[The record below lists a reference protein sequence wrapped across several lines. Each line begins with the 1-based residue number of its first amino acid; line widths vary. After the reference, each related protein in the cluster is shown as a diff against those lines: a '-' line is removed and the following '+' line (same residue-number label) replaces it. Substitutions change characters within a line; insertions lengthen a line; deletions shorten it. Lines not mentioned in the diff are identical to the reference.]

1 MGYRNTFIA
10 VAEDC
15 KATTGEVPPLRAG
28 ARTVAGLQHA
38 MLAAE
43 PARLQEED
51 VLLACAPGVRGR
63 ADLTAAELQHLREE
77 YFAQPRAC
85 LRPRRCQGPTGGA
98 CTTTDKAGSRCTQW
112 TLPSTSGSAR
122 TPP

>member
-1 MGYRNTFIA
+1 VGYRNTLIA

-28 ARTVAGLQHA
+28 AHTVAGLQHA

-51 VLLACAPGVRGR
+51 VLLACAPQC
-63 ADLTAAELQHLREE
+63 AW
-77 YFAQPRAC
+77 P
-85 LRPRRCQGPTGGA
+85 
-98 CTTTDKAGSRCTQW
+98 
-112 TLPSTSGSAR
+112 
-122 TPP
+122 